1 MQNDSLFKVDSELI
15 YKNCNLVLHLKRNRM
30 KPSQLQP
37 KEFASYYQTYISQ
50 VSDEYTLIE
59 ELEIS
64 LHRFIKFVQDIPMDK
79 FDYRYAEGKWTIKD
93 ILQHIIDAERIFGY
107 RALRFARNDKTDL
120 PGFEENDYVDEAHAN
135 DRTIIQLLTELSAV
149 RHATLLLFKTFS
161 DSQLLRMG
169 TANSNAMSVRALG
182 FIIIGHQ
189 NHHQRIFE
197 ERYL

>member
-1 MQNDSLFKVDSELI
+1 
-15 YKNCNLVLHLKRNRM
+15 M
-30 KPSQLQP
+30 KPSQLQTH
-37 KEFASYYQTYISQ
+37 EYASYYTNYINQ
-50 VSDEYTLIE
+50 VSEEYTLIE

-93 ILQHIIDAERIFGY
+93 IIQHIIDAERIFAY
-107 RALRFARNDKTDL
+107 RALRFARNDTTEL
-120 PGFEENDYVDEAHAN
+120 PGFEENDFVDEAHA
-135 DRTIIQLLTELSAV
+135 DKRSIMELLTELSSV
-149 RHATLLLFKTFS
+149 RHSTLLLFKTFS
-161 DSQLLRMG
+161 DEQLIRIG
-169 TANSNAMSVRALG
+169 IASNNPMSVRALG